1 MATTTPAAAGPRR
14 AHRCSEADQT
24 LAAGCSVDTGRGAD
38 AEELEQLASSLR
50 TELLDLDVDAVERA
64 RTESAPEGARAVE
77 ALVAGAVLVRL
88 VRNKDALSSV
98 VKTVRAWLGENR
110 LRRVRIELDGDVLE
124 LTGVS
129 DEERE
134 RLVDAWIERHARD

>member
-1 MATTTPAAAGPRR
+1 MHETA
-14 AHRCSEADQT
+14 Q
-24 LAAGCSVDTGRGAD
+24 LQMSVDTGGGAD
-38 AEELEQLASSLR
+38 AEELERLASSLR

-64 RTESAPEGARAVE
+64 RAKEAPEGARAVE

-88 VRNKDALSSV
+88 VRNRDALSSV
-98 VKTVRAWLGENR
+98 VKTVRAWLGEHR
-110 LRRVRIELDGDVLE
+110 QRRVRIELDGDVLE

-129 DEERE
+129 DEQRE

>member
-1 MATTTPAAAGPRR
+1 MPEPAQL
-14 AHRCSEADQT
+14 E
-24 LAAGCSVDTGRGAD
+24 LSVDTGSGAD
-38 AEELEQLASSLR
+38 AEELERLASSLR

-64 RTESAPEGARAVE
+64 RTEPAPEGARAVE

-98 VKTVRAWLGENR
+98 VKTVRAWLGEHR
-110 LRRVRIELDGDVLE
+110 QRRVRIELDGDVLE

>member
-1 MATTTPAAAGPRR
+1 MRETTQL
-14 AHRCSEADQT
+14 E
-24 LAAGCSVDTGRGAD
+24 LSVDTGSGAD
-38 AEELEQLASSLR
+38 ADELDRLASSLR

>member
-1 MATTTPAAAGPRR
+1 MRETAQL
-14 AHRCSEADQT
+14 E
-24 LAAGCSVDTGRGAD
+24 LSVDTGRGAD

-64 RTESAPEGARAVE
+64 RTKAAPEGARAVE

-98 VKTVRAWLGENR
+98 VKTVRAWLGEHR
-110 LRRVRIELDGDVLE
+110 QRRVRIELDGDVLE
-124 LTGVS
+124 LSGVS